1 MLRVL
6 NARERNEAFLQFI
19 VFFVLTTALVVGAI
33 YFDFRLPLTEIK
45 HLREEVSAQEMQS
58 QNQVRFVAKMEEAKL
73 YLDSLNKTPAS
84 AKMLEFQLND
94 IIKQLTQLQQKDE
107 SVYGRMNATIVE
119 TFIELQ
125 QDRLALINANKEGR
139 NINLLQSQLSECQR
153 TLDNFRNASGG
164 IIPQ

>member
-19 VFFVLTTALVVGAI
+19 VFFVLTTGLVVGAV

-45 HLREEVSAQEMQS
+45 HLREEVSAQEVQS

-125 QDRLALINANKEGR
+125 QDRLSLINANKEGR

-153 TLDNFRNASGG
+153 TLDNFRNAQGG
-164 IIPQ
+164 NIPQ

>member
-33 YFDFRLPLTEIK
+33 YFDYRLPLTEIK
-45 HLREEVSAQEMQS
+45 HLREEVSVQEAQS

-73 YLDSLNKTPAS
+73 YLDSLSKTPSS
-84 AKMLEFQLND
+84 AKMLELQLND
-94 IIKQLTQLQQKDE
+94 VIKELTQLQQKDE
-107 SVYGRMNATIVE
+107 SVYGKMNATIVE

-125 QDRLALINANKEGR
+125 QDRLSLISANREER
-139 NINLLQSQLSECQR
+139 NIILLQSQLDNCKR
-153 TLDNFRNASGG
+153 DLDNLRLASGAN
-164 IIPQ
+164 IPQ